1 MADSDFPDDL
11 TAAQTRLHQAT
22 AEHAALVR
30 TLPWSVEPH
39 DGWPGTEHPHTGQI
53 SGGREPSPGWSDE
66 QKAAVA
72 QLRQECLALSVTVTT
87 HPYWQTLS
95 GEDVYRARMRLK
107 AATRLEAAPAV
118 DVVTAA

>member
-53 SGGREPSPGWSDE
+53 SGGREPSPGGATSRR
-66 QKAAVA
+66 
-72 QLRQECLALSVTVTT
+72 LPS
-87 HPYWQTLS
+87 PS
-95 GEDVYRARMRLK
+95 SARSASRS
-107 AATRLEAAPAV
+107 R
-118 DVVTAA
+118 